1 MDEAIINA
9 VLDYGALGIFAGFMV
24 WQHITMQKRQRED
37 QAAVSQRADNMQTRF
52 EAKLSELSEKYEA
65 REDAIRGRY
74 DNVVKEY
81 QDRHDDVRDSMLS
94 KLSDLH
100 TMMETG
106 LGEMRAH
113 YQEAKMK
120 ELSRKGGGK

>member
-1 MDEAIINA
+1 MEDAIINT

-37 QAAVSQRADNMQTRF
+37 QAASSERVDKLQTRF
-52 EAKLSELSEKYEA
+52 EEREEA
-65 REDAIRGRY
+65 LRDRY
-74 DNVVKEY
+74 DTVVKDY
-81 QDRHDDVRDSMLS
+81 QDRHEEVKDTILS
-94 KLSDLH
+94 RLSELH
-100 TMMETG
+100 LMMETG
-106 LGEMRAH
+106 LGEMRSH

>member
-1 MDEAIINA
+1 MEDAIVST

-37 QAAVSQRADNMQTRF
+37 QAASSERSDKMQDRF
-52 EAKLSELSEKYEA
+52 EAREEA
-65 REDAIRGRY
+65 LRTRY
-74 DNVVKEY
+74 DEVVKEY
-81 QDRHDDVRDSMLS
+81 QERHDEVKDSMLMR
-94 KLSDLH
+94 LSELH
-100 TMMETG
+100 NMMETG
-106 LGEMRAH
+106 LGEMRSH

>member
-1 MDEAIINA
+1 MEDAIINT

-37 QAAVSQRADNMQTRF
+37 QSAASDRIDKLQARF
-52 EAKLSELSEKYEA
+52 EEREEA
-65 REDAIRGRY
+65 LRDRY
-74 DNVVKEY
+74 DTVIKDY
-81 QDRHDDVRDSMLS
+81 QDRHDEVRNSILS
-94 KLSDLH
+94 KLSELH
-100 TMMETG
+100 LMMETG